1 MTPTQAAEILAAH
14 NAWRRRDDDRTDQAS
29 TPMQE
34 PLEVGQAIDLAVAAL
49 RAAAKESK
57 A

>member
-14 NAWRRRDDDRTDQAS
+14 NAWRRDDTTDMTTMADP
-29 TPMQE
+29 TE
-34 PLEVGQAIDLAVAAL
+34 LGQAIYLAVAAL
-49 RAAAKESK
+49 RAVAEKEK